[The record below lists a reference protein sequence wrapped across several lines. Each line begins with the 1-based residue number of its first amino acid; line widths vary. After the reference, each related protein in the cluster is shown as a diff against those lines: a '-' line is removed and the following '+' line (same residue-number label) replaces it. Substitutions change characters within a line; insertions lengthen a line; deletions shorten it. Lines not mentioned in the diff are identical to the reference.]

1 MNVTELLQSV
11 ASWPTLLI
19 AILLYGFAPGFVLR
33 LVVMVYERDDP
44 RRAELIAELY
54 EVPRLKR
61 PFWVA
66 EQIETAIFDGL
77 GPRIRWALT
86 GRVILHWKLKSGVKL
101 NRLHPGSFWIP
112 EEEEKDAIEP
122 GTVVKLMF
130 DQSDGWSEKMW
141 VIVEKVGNRTFVG
154 SLANRPLGFPRLDIG
169 SKIKFQR
176 EHIIDI
182 DFDPHTQM
190 RRRQHTTTCRRC
202 SSTNAP
208 DPIEDA
214 GHSV

>member
-1 MNVTELLQSV
+1 MNATELLQSL

-19 AILLYGFAPGFVLR
+19 AIVVYGFAPGFVLR

-77 GPRIRWALT
+77 GPRIRWTLT
-86 GRVILHWKLKSGVKL
+86 GRVILRWKLKSGVKL
-101 NRLHPGSFWIP
+101 NRLHPQSFWIP

-122 GTVVKLMF
+122 GAVVKLMF
-130 DQSDGWSEKMW
+130 DQSDGWSERMW
-141 VIVEKVGNRTFVG
+141 VIVEKVGRRKLVG
-154 SLANRPLGFPRLDIG
+154 SLTNRPLAFPRLDVG

-190 RRRQHTTTCRRC
+190 RKRQHTTTCHHC
-202 SSTNAP
+202 ISANAP
-208 DPIEDA
+208 DPIEDI
-214 GHSV
+214 G